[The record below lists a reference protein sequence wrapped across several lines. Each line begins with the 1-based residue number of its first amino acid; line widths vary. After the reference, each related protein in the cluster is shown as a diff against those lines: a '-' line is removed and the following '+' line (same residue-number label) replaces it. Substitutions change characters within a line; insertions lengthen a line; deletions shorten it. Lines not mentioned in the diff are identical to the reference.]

1 MKKHTKKVIAPIV
14 ITVLVISYF
23 IFYMWIGWSSSDG
36 IPTIFKVLLLVVP
49 AGFIGLITYMLFER
63 IKEIKGGEE
72 DDLSKY

>member
-23 IFYMWIGWSSSDG
+23 IFYMWIGWSSNDE
-36 IPTIFKVLLLVVP
+36 IPIILKILLLVVP